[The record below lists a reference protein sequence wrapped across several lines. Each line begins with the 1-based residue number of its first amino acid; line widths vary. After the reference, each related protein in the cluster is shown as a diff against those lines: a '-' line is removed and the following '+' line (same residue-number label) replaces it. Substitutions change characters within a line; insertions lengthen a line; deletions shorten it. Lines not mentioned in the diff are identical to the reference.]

1 MNANRRFSILGLAI
15 LGLVVQ
21 GLLPGCSRKTDGL
34 DPKRLPDAPFAVE
47 TTLLG
52 PAQADSVLGLIFRPP
67 AGYQPGDPRRVAQI
81 REMVRA
87 QTKPGDPLANDPVW
101 IYGIPGTPGMF
112 KVGHL
117 SAPPAGGLNEAW
129 LTRAREALKVQVA
142 PAAVEEDHF
151 RVGKKIAVVR
161 FTVRNESMV
170 LVRVLCQV
178 PRHPTGMVDF
188 LLSGQ
193 DHARLERA
201 IESTI
206 GALAP
211 L

>member
-1 MNANRRFSILGLAI
+1 MNAGCRLSILGLAI
-15 LGLVVQ
+15 LGLVTQ
-21 GLLPGCSRKTDGL
+21 GLLPGCSRKSDGL
-34 DPKRLPDAPFAVE
+34 DAKRLPDAPFAVE
-47 TTLLG
+47 ATLLG
-52 PAQADSVLGLIFRPP
+52 PAQADSVLGLVFRPP
-67 AGYQPGDPRRVAQI
+67 AGFQPGDPRRVAQI

-87 QTKPGDPLANDPVW
+87 QTKPGDPLANDPLW

-112 KVGHL
+112 KVAHL

-129 LTRAREALKVQVA
+129 LTRAREALKAQVA
-142 PAAVEEDHF
+142 PAALAEDHF

-178 PRHPTGMVDF
+178 PRHPTGMIDF
-188 LLSGQ
+188 LLSGP